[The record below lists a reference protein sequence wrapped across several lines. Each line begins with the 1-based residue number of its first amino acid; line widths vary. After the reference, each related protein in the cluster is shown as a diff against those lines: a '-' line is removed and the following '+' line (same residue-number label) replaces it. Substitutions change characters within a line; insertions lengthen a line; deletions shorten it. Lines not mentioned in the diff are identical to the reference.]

1 MGDMDILLA
10 VSDVLA
16 LLASYWARVHLIRT
30 RRLALSGGAFSL
42 LYVAISLGTF
52 RLALYVKGYTL
63 FSNLPKDGCQWEI
76 WISCWLYRMCWHC
89 WLRIGLECT

>member
-63 FSNLPKDGCQWEI
+63 FSLYVNLLLWFLAVTIYMFRLIKKASRLGEAV
-76 WISCWLYRMCWHC
+76 L
-89 WLRIGLECT
+89 

>member
-30 RRLALSGGAFSL
+30 RRLALSGVAFSL

-52 RLALYVKGYTL
+52 RIALWIQGYTL
-63 FSNLPKDGCQWEI
+63 FSLYVNLLLWFLAITIHMFRLIKKASRLGEAV
-76 WISCWLYRMCWHC
+76 L
-89 WLRIGLECT
+89 